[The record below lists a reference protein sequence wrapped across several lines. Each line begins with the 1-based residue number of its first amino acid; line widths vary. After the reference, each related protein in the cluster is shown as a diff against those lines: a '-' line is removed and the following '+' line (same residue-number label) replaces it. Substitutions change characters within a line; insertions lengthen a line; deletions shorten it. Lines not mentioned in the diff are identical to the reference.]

1 MPQSPARLLLL
12 VLFVTVLVPARA
24 LLAQPIVSE
33 HVTTELIAETRTIEA
48 GRPFWLGL
56 RMEMEEHWH
65 TYWANPGDS
74 GMATTITWELP
85 PGFSAGPIHWP
96 TPQKL
101 PTPGLMTYGFEGE
114 ILLLVEITPPTTL
127 PVGSPVRIG
136 AKAEW
141 LVCKEACLPG
151 DATHAIELL
160 AGAGPAQPD
169 PDQVPRFAEARR
181 KLPIAGG
188 AAWPAEFA
196 VQPEELVLTV
206 VLPVGASVPEPGDVY
221 FFPRAE
227 MTLEPSKPQTATVQG
242 GRLIMRLPRA
252 EVEPQVPPVLE
263 GVLASPQGFPPE
275 YAGRSVAIAARPAT
289 PSGAASPSLVG
300 ATAGAA
306 GGTAA
311 GAASSAPI
319 SFPVAAIFAFIG
331 GLILN
336 LMPCVFPVLGIKVL
350 GFVQQAGTDRRKVTI
365 HGWVFTAGVLVSF
378 WVLAGL
384 LILLNPDGARDQGW
398 GYQFQ
403 IPGFVFGAAVFF
415 LIFALNLSGLFEVG
429 TSAVGV
435 GAKLQARSGYGGSFF
450 TGVLATVVSTPCSA
464 PLLAPAVGLAVTLP
478 AVQSLALFS
487 FVGLGLSTPYLV
499 LSAFPA
505 LVRLLPRP
513 GAWMETFKQVMAFPL
528 YGTAMYMV
536 WVLAGQ
542 TEDQEGALL
551 AAMFGLLLVAM
562 AAWAYGRFVQ
572 QGRSLGGKGAG
583 LAFTAVLLLAGL
595 LVGWPRPVRDD
606 AIVWEKWSPQRVAE
620 LRAEGRTVYV
630 DFTAR
635 WCATCQTN
643 KKLVFSS
650 EEVRDAFRSRKIVPL
665 KADWT
670 NRDPEITRAL
680 AAFGRSAV
688 PFNLIYAP
696 GAAEPLIL
704 PEVLTPGTV
713 LDALDTAAQPARPL
727 ASGS

>member
-1 MPQSPARLLLL
+1 MTQTPARLLFAVFALL
-12 VLFVTVLVPARA
+12 LVPARA
-24 LLAQPIVSE
+24 LLAQPVQSD
-33 HVTTELIAETRTIEA
+33 HVTTELVAETRTIEA
-48 GRPFWLGL
+48 GRPFWVGL
-56 RMEMEEHWH
+56 RMQMDEHWH
-65 TYWANPGDS
+65 TYWVNPGDS
-74 GMATTITWELP
+74 GMATTLTWELP
-85 PGFSAGPIHWP
+85 PGFTAGPIQWP

-101 PTPGLMTYGFEGE
+101 PTPGLMTYGFEGD
-114 ILLLVEITPPTTL
+114 ILLLVEITPPATL

-141 LVCKEACLPG
+141 LVCKEACIPG
-151 DATHAIELL
+151 DATHALELM

-169 PDQVPRFAEARR
+169 AELAPRFAAARR
-181 KLPIAGG
+181 ALPVAGA

-196 VQPEELVLTV
+196 VEARELVLTV
-206 VLPVGASVPEPGDVY
+206 VLPIGASVPAPADVY

-227 MTLEPSKPQTATVQG
+227 MTLEPSKPETATVQG
-242 GRLIMRLPRA
+242 GRLVMRLPRA
-252 EVEPQVPPVLE
+252 EVEPQVPQLLE
-263 GVLASPQGFPPE
+263 GVLSAPQGFPPE
-275 YAGRSVAIAARPAT
+275 YAGRSVAIIARPAAA
-289 PSGAASPSLVG
+289 PGAASRSLVG
-300 ATAGAA
+300 ATALTTPAADGATS
-306 GGTAA
+306 GP
-311 GAASSAPI
+311 API

-336 LMPCVFPVLGIKVL
+336 LMPCVFPVLGIKIL
-350 GFVQQAGTDRRKVTI
+350 GFVQQAGADRRKVTI

-384 LILLNPDGARDQGW
+384 LILLNPDGALDQGW

-415 LIFALNLSGLFEVG
+415 LVFALNLSGLFEVG

-499 LSAFPA
+499 LSAFPS
-505 LVRLLPRP
+505 LIRLLPRP
-513 GAWMETFKQVMAFPL
+513 GAWMETFKQLMAFPL
-528 YGTAMYMV
+528 YGTAIYML

-542 TEDQEGALL
+542 TEGQEGALL

-562 AAWAYGRFVQ
+562 GAWAYGRFVQ
-572 QGRSLGGKGAG
+572 RGRSLGGKGAG
-583 LAFTAVLLLAGL
+583 LAFTAALLLVGL
-595 LVGWPRPVRDD
+595 LVGWPRPARDD
-606 AIVWEKWSPQRVAE
+606 AIAWEKWSPERVAQ
-620 LRAEGRTVYV
+620 LQAQGRTVYV

-650 EEVRDAFRSRKIVPL
+650 DDVREAFRARKIVPL

-704 PEVLTPGTV
+704 PEVLTPRTV
-713 LDALDTAAQPARPL
+713 LDALDQAAQPARPV